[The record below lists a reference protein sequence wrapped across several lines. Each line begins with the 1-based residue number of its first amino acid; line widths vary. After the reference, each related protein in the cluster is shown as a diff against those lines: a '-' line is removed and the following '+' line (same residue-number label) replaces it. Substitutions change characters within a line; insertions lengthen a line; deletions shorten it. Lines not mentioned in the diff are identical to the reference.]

1 MVEIGVES
9 CAQGILPVSIRS
21 DGEPVFRAF
30 TPAGKIETAA
40 QAFCRQGVAL
50 GKSELQ
56 ATAA

>member
-1 MVEIGVES
+1 MIEI
-9 CAQGILPVSIRS
+9 CIQTLAQGILPASIRS

>member
-1 MVEIGVES
+1 MIEI
-9 CAQGILPVSIRS
+9 CIQTLAQGILPVSIRS